1 MARVALGSRGKDS
14 GDGLMTLVYPH
25 VRKVSALDECRRL
38 AFLAAGD
45 TRLLVDE
52 PEAMLLKD
60 FVQLSHALKKLP
72 KDDVAYAGAQEHL
85 ELSYPAAYAAYES
98 LRLAGK
104 IRSGP
109 PNLTPP
115 AVLLADRLAR
125 TPTPFVASPAT
136 IAGASPRDG
145 SSTDSDTNGGA
156 SAANRDGG
164 GAAQAQSLPAPTL
177 TPLSLPPAVVLTSA
191 FTPAMD
197 TVPTSEAEA
206 PMSAASPTRD
216 WHSAIAEK
224 AGRTVVHVPLDHI
237 DAHPRN
243 PRIGGLCEERLKAL
257 EASLRERGG
266 FAEFHAPIG
275 RTKSDG
281 RVEMIKGHHQ
291 VEAAKRA
298 GLKTIPMW
306 VVEKMDDDEALQLLA
321 FSNVQEGLTPLE
333 IAMHSYEVV
342 RPAPGR
348 KGLGL
353 KDYAQR
359 MGIAPSHL
367 SRYRL
372 GAVVFQAIQKHASDD
387 IVIGCRDRA
396 EHLAAIHTGPEE

>member
-1 MARVALGSRGKDS
+1 
-14 GDGLMTLVYPH
+14 
-25 VRKVSALDECRRL
+25 
-38 AFLAAGD
+38 
-45 TRLLVDE
+45 
-52 PEAMLLKD
+52 
-60 FVQLSHALKKLP
+60 
-72 KDDVAYAGAQEHL
+72 
-85 ELSYPAAYAAYES
+85 
-98 LRLAGK
+98 
-104 IRSGP
+104 
-109 PNLTPP
+109 
-115 AVLLADRLAR
+115 
-125 TPTPFVASPAT
+125 
-136 IAGASPRDG
+136 
-145 SSTDSDTNGGA
+145 
-156 SAANRDGG
+156 
-164 GAAQAQSLPAPTL
+164 
-177 TPLSLPPAVVLTSA
+177 
-191 FTPAMD
+191 MD

-387 IVIGCRDRA
+387 VVIGCRDRA